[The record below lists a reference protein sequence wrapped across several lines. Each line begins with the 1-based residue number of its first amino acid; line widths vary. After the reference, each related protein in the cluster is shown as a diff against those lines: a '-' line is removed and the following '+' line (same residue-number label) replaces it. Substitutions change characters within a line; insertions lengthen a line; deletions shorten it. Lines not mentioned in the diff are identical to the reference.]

1 MLDALFGHK
10 LDKRGLLDI
19 QGLILRIYRLNYGK
33 FVFLRFDNADH
44 ARHWIADF
52 TPRVT
57 NVLDWDRHGPET
69 DFTWNVAFTYPGF
82 QAMGLPDATLGSFAA
97 EFRQGMAARAAFLGD
112 TGSSAPEHW
121 EAGLGIEHDQIHAVV
136 ILYAKDEAIC
146 QREYDWF
153 YSTQVDLYGVTIIY
167 QQDVAIL
174 PTGREHFGYRDAIG
188 APAVENSGAAPW
200 PGQDVVRTGEFILGY
215 HDEANRMPPMPE
227 PAILGRHGSYMVMRK
242 LRQDVAAFRAFLAAQ
257 AAALGID
264 EELLAAKLMGRW
276 RSGAPL
282 ALAPDHDDPALG
294 ADPERNND
302 FKYRDDDPKGYVV
315 PLSSHIRRGMA
326 RDAQPE
332 AIADVQ
338 RHRVL
343 RGGIP
348 YGPPLPEGAPDD
360 GVDRGLIFVFF
371 GASIERQFEFVQT
384 VWMNDGDF
392 MEQGT
397 DRDPITG
404 ANDGTTN
411 VVIPWR
417 PVRKRLKGVPRFVTT
432 RGGGYF
438 FMPSLT
444 ALRWLA
450 NPTAERAL
458 IEERALELEM
468 AAPAAPTGEPAP
480 PAPRPAEPVS

>member
-1 MLDALFGHK
+1 L
-10 LDKRGLLDI
+10 
-19 QGLILRIYRLNYGK
+19 
-33 FVFLRFDNADH
+33 
-44 ARHWIADF
+44 
-52 TPRVT
+52 
-57 NVLDWDRHGPET
+57 
-69 DFTWNVAFTYPGF
+69 
-82 QAMGLPDATLGSFAA
+82 
-97 EFRQGMAARAAFLGD
+97 
-112 TGSSAPEHW
+112 
-121 EAGLGIEHDQIHAVV
+121 
-136 ILYAKDEAIC
+136 
-146 QREYDWF
+146 
-153 YSTQVDLYGVTIIY
+153 
-167 QQDVAIL
+167 
-174 PTGREHFGYRDAIG
+174 
-188 APAVENSGAAPW
+188 
-200 PGQDVVRTGEFILGY
+200 
-215 HDEANRMPPMPE
+215 
-227 PAILGRHGSYMVMRK
+227 
-242 LRQDVAAFRAFLAAQ
+242 
-257 AAALGID
+257 D

-282 ALAPDHDDPALG
+282 ALSPDHDDPALA

-302 FKYRDDDPKGYVV
+302 FKYRADDPKGYAV

-332 AIADVQ
+332 QIAEVR
-338 RHRVL
+338 RHRVM

-348 YGPPLPEGAPDD
+348 YGPPLPAGAPDD
-360 GVDRGLIFVFF
+360 GVDRGLIFIFF

-397 DRDPITG
+397 DRDPFSG

-417 PVRKRLKGVPRFVTT
+417 PVRKRIKGVPSFVTT

-458 IEERALELEM
+458 AEERALELEV
-468 AAPAAPTGEPAP
+468 PAVPPVGERALESPLPTEL
-480 PAPRPAEPVS
+480 